1 MAIRLVIF
9 EDNETLR
16 KSLSTLLGSSDDYKV
31 VGMYGDVLQVEQ
43 VIRSTRP
50 DVVILNIDMP
60 KLDGISAIPIIKQV
74 DNNISVV
81 MYTQFEDDD
90 RLFRSLCAG
99 ADGYVLKKTTPLKLF
114 EAIAEVH
121 KGGVPM
127 SPAIAQKVLNS
138 FREKAKPKQEEYFLT
153 ARETEVLQHLV
164 KGYSVK
170 HIAADL
176 HMAYETCRSHLRNI
190 YKKLHVQCGKE
201 AIAKV
206 LKDRINL
213 QR

>member
-9 EDNETLR
+9 EDSETLR
-16 KSLSTLLGSSDDYKV
+16 NSLSTLLGSSESYDV
-31 VGMYGDVLQVEQ
+31 VGMYGDVLEVESI
-43 VIRSTRP
+43 IRSTRP
-50 DVVILNIDMP
+50 DVVILDIDMP
-60 KLDGISAIPIIKQV
+60 ARDGISAIPIIKEI
-74 DNNISVV
+74 DSKISVV
-81 MYTQFEDDD
+81 MYTQFEDED

-99 ADGYVLKKTTPLKLF
+99 ADGYVLKKTNPLKLF

-138 FREKAKPKQEEYFLT
+138 FREKAKPTQEEYFLT
-153 ARETEVLQHLV
+153 DRETEVLQQLV

-170 HIAADL
+170 YIAADL
-176 HMAYETCRSHLRNI
+176 NMAYETCRSHLRNI

-206 LKDRINL
+206 LKGGIYLR
-213 QR
+213 R